1 MEVNIEDDWIEIIGN
16 AYRTDYDLTVHSKY
30 SGANLSENGI
40 IPHVVEPSF
49 GLDRI
54 AMAVLL
60 LNYDP
65 SPSDRNWPLFRYKLS
80 PFEIG
85 IASIHH
91 SDEFINVAE
100 KVDLTSRSLGY
111 V

>member
-40 IPHVVEPSF
+40 IPHVIELSF

-60 LNYDP
+60 LNYDL
-65 SPSDRNWPLFRYKLS
+65 SPSDRNWPLFRIPYKLS
-80 PFEIG
+80 LSLIFQFSS
-85 IASIHH
+85 SI
-91 SDEFINVAE
+91 S
-100 KVDLTSRSLGY
+100 KVFS
-111 V
+111 